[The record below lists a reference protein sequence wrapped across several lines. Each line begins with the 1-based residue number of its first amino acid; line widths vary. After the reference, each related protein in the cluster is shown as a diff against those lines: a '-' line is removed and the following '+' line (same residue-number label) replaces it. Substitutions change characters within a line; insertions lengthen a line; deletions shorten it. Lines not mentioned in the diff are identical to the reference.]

1 MSEPVLVIGS
11 VAFDTIETPTG
22 KVQETLGGS
31 ATYFSLA
38 ASYFHPVRLVAVV
51 GNDFSAAHRSV
62 FRNRPIDLEGLEEA
76 EGKTFCWG
84 GRYGE
89 DPNQRETLFTHL
101 NVFETFQPRI
111 PAGYQSSEF
120 VFLGNIDPSLQS
132 SVLDQTPRH
141 RFVGCDTMNFWI
153 QSQGEA
159 LARTLRR
166 VHALLINDSELR
178 ELSGNANL
186 LAAGD
191 SILSRGPR
199 WLVVKRG
206 EYGAVLL
213 SRTGRFL
220 VPAFLVSRVKDPTG
234 AGDSFA
240 GGFMGHLARNGEVS
254 EKTLREA
261 VVWGTV
267 MASFCVEQFGVDR
280 LAGLQE
286 SAIQSRYREF
296 RRATSWD
303 PGESP

>member
-1 MSEPVLVIGS
+1 
-11 VAFDTIETPTG
+11 
-22 KVQETLGGS
+22 
-31 ATYFSLA
+31 
-38 ASYFHPVRLVAVV
+38 
-51 GNDFSAAHRSV
+51 
-62 FRNRPIDLEGLEEA
+62 
-76 EGKTFCWG
+76 
-84 GRYGE
+84 
-89 DPNQRETLFTHL
+89 
-101 NVFETFQPRI
+101 
-111 PAGYQSSEF
+111 
-120 VFLGNIDPSLQS
+120 
-132 SVLDQTPRH
+132 
-141 RFVGCDTMNFWI
+141 MNFWI

-159 LARTLRR
+159 LARTLGR

-186 LAAGD
+186 LEAGD
-191 SILSRGPR
+191 SILARGPR

-220 VPAFLVSRVKDPTG
+220 VPAFLVSRVEDPTG

-296 RRATSWD
+296 RRVTSWD